1 MAPKKAPAAKSHSL
15 PKGSEETVSDDSKTG
30 APQES
35 RKPAAVRR
43 AASHPSTMD
52 MVKEALKELDSR
64 KGVSAQAVR
73 GFIRRKYATVGESRV
88 NPMVRKALV
97 KGLESGAF
105 VRPAASSTITGAQ
118 GRFRLAAKQPKE
130 TKPIK
135 KANEAK
141 ENANPNVGKAK
152 EPKSNEMGAEK
163 AKPVKKVKSAV
174 QGSVCLC
181 PSVCYEPKK
190 PEPGGGSKVA
200 PAKKPKAKQQ
210 AGSGAV
216 GEGKLRPEA
225 LEASGGEHGDSGK
238 AVLKKV
244 NRGVVEM
251 KAGQSEGV
259 GVTTLKRGARKAPA
273 GKKAPPK
280 AGAVGAVEL
289 VAEPPK
295 ASARRGKK
303 AS

>member
-1 MAPKKAPAAKSHSL
+1 MAPKKAPAAKSPSL

-52 MVKEALKELDSR
+52 MVKEAVKELDSR

-73 GFIRRKYATVGESRV
+73 SFIRRKYATVGESRV
-88 NPMVRKALV
+88 NAMVRKALV

-174 QGSVCLC
+174 Q
-181 PSVCYEPKK
+181 K

-280 AGAVGAVEL
+280 AGAVGAAEL